1 MNEMRTGRF
10 LYCPVLKKVSNS
22 LKALTMDAR
31 LTIIGCL
38 SEDKTTKSRIVTAF
52 CCLCW
57 GISS

>member
-1 MNEMRTGRF
+1 MKGGQDGFYTV
-10 LYCPVLKKVSNS
+10 LSLKKVSNS

-38 SEDKTTKSRIVTAF
+38 
-52 CCLCW
+52 CW